1 MKNLKF
7 LFALSLIILPVIFLA
22 GCNKQDEVT
31 SPSNTNFDS
40 AQYLMID
47 YFDAE
52 NAIEGAT
59 LDADLSINPTML
71 NYSFVNAG
79 DFKPGSGMMHGAAV
93 GWMARYDWNKHL
105 GMIFRKLKLTESQ
118 KTEIDVLVKAY
129 HESMKPLVKE
139 FAEAN
144 KAIIDAANAQ
154 RKAIAQDVKDG
165 KITRR
170 EAEEKLKNLNE
181 RVRNAIETNPATAS
195 VKEQMCANRKTLL
208 DGVRAL
214 LTTEQQATWDTAV
227 ARMKSPC

>member
-1 MKNLKF
+1 MKNPKF
-7 LFALSLIILPVIFLA
+7 FFALSLIILPVIFLA

-31 SPSNTNFDS
+31 SPTNANFDS

-47 YFDAE
+47 YLDAE
-52 NAIEGAT
+52 NAIEDAT

-71 NYSFVNAG
+71 NYSFVSAG
-79 DFKPGSGMMHGAAV
+79 DFKPGSGMMHGSAV
-93 GWMARYDWNKHL
+93 GWLARYDWNKHL
-105 GMIFRKLKLTESQ
+105 GMIFGKLKLTDSQ

-139 FAEAN
+139 FADAN
-144 KAIIDAANAQ
+144 KTIIEAAKEQ

-165 KITRR
+165 KITKR
-170 EAEEKLKNLNE
+170 EGEEKIKNLNE

-195 VKEQMCANRKTLL
+195 VKRQMCASRKILL